1 MKLSDRLMPILVVG
15 VIVLGAGTMVMRWV
29 SSGDTAD
36 ADAVIVPNLSDVAAR
51 GNTAY
56 DRNCASCHGVNA
68 AGSRNGPPLV
78 HGIYN
83 PGHHA
88 DNAFYFAA
96 KRGVRRHHWQFGDMP
111 PQPQVTDEEIAA
123 IVRYVRELQE
133 ANGIYYKLHTM

>member
-1 MKLSDRLMPILVVG
+1 MKLSGRLMPILVVG

-29 SSGDTAD
+29 SSADTAD

-111 PQPQVTDEEIAA
+111 PVEGMTKDLMVEI
-123 IVRYVRELQE
+123 ISYIRWLQRK
-133 ANGIYYKLHTM
+133 AGIY